1 MGQQQNMGGQQA
13 RAGATHGGGNMGK
26 LTDKAIKAAMKEAA
40 TTGKG
45 RKHSDGGGLYLETT
59 ATGAGYWRWKFR
71 HLGKENR
78 MSFGTYPDTALSE
91 ARQKHAEGRETL
103 RQGTDPSQARKAAK
117 IGAATQAANTFGAM
131 ADAWVKVKATEWAPG
146 HTVTINARLQN
157 DLLPYLG
164 TRPLPEL
171 AAPELLA
178 VLRRIEARGA
188 QETAH
193 RCKMI
198 CKQVFDHAITV
209 GAATSNP
216 AAALGKALATP
227 TERHHPAITDPDR
240 MGQLLRMVDGYQG
253 SPPVRA
259 ALLIHALTFQRPG
272 EIQGMLWAELDLVN
286 AVWTVP
292 PERMK
297 GTRKQKASNA
307 AHTIPLS
314 RQAVAVLKDLQPL
327 TGHRAHVFPS
337 ERGGGRPMSENTVNA
352 ALRSMG
358 IDTRTEHTGHGF
370 RATARTML
378 AERLGLDMEVIERQ
392 LAHGPRD
399 ALGTAYNRTTWAEQ
413 RRDMMQAWADYLD
426 TLRGTAKVS

>member
-1 MGQQQNMGGQQA
+1 MGASWQTMGATAQ
-13 RAGATHGGGNMGK
+13 AGAIHGGGNMGK
-26 LTDKAIKAAMKEAA
+26 LTDKAIKAAMKEAL

-59 ATGAGYWRWKFR
+59 STGAGYWRWKFR

-78 MSFGTYPDTALSE
+78 LSFGTYPDTALSE
-91 ARQKHAEGRETL
+91 ARQKHMEGRETL
-103 RQGTDPSQARKAAK
+103 KQGTDPSQARKTAK
-117 IGAATQAANTFGAM
+117 IEAATQTANTFGAI
-131 ADAWVKVKATEWAPG
+131 ASEWVKVKATEWTAG
-146 HTVTINARLQN
+146 HTVTIEARLKN

-178 VLRRIEARGA
+178 VLKRIEARGA

-198 CKQVFDHAITV
+198 CKQVFDFAIAI
-209 GAATSNP
+209 GAAVTNP
-216 AAALGKALATP
+216 ALSLGKALATP
-227 TERHHPAITDPDR
+227 TERHHPAITDPVR
-240 MGQLLRMVDGYQG
+240 LGELLRMVDGYRG

-272 EIQGMLWAELDLVN
+272 EIQGMQWAELDLSG

-297 GTRKQKASNA
+297 ATRKKKATNA
-307 AHTIPLS
+307 PHIIPLS
-314 RQAVAVLKDLQPL
+314 RQAVAVLRELQPL

-337 ERGGGRPMSENTVNA
+337 ERGGGRAMSENTVNA
-352 ALRSMG
+352 ALRSLG

-392 LAHGPRD
+392 LAHGPRG
-399 ALGTAYNRTTWAEQ
+399 ALGTAYDRTTWADQ

-426 TLRGTAKVS
+426 TSRGTAKLS

>member
-1 MGQQQNMGGQQA
+1 MA
-13 RAGATHGGGNMGK
+13 GK
-26 LTDKAIKAAMKEAA
+26 LTDKAVKAAIKEAA

-78 MSFGTYPDTALSE
+78 LSFGTYPDTALSE
-91 ARQKHAEGRETL
+91 ARQKHAEGRKVLE
-103 RQGTDPSQARKAAK
+103 QGQDPSQARKAAK
-117 IGAATQAANTFGAM
+117 ITQAITASNTFEAI
-131 ADAWVKVKATEWAPG
+131 ALEWVKVKATEWAPG
-146 HTVTINARLQN
+146 HTVTINARLKN
-157 DLLPYLG
+157 NLLPYLG
-164 TRPLPEL
+164 SRPLSEL

-178 VLRRIEARGA
+178 VLKRVESRGA
-188 QETAH
+188 VESAH

-198 CKQVFDHAITV
+198 IKQVFDYAIAT
-209 GAATSNP
+209 GAAVINP
-216 AAALGKALATP
+216 AQSLGKALATP
-227 TERHHPAITDPDR
+227 TERHHPAITDPVR
-240 MGQLLRMVDGYQG
+240 FGELLRMIDGYRG

-259 ALLIHALTFQRPG
+259 ALLIHAMTFQRPG
-272 EIQGMLWAELDLVN
+272 EIQGMQWAEIDLSG

-297 GTRKQKASNA
+297 GTRKQKATSD
-307 AHTIPLS
+307 AHIIPLS
-314 RQAVAVLKDLQPL
+314 RQAVAVLRDLHPL

-337 ERGGGRPMSENTVNA
+337 ERGGGRPMSENTVGA
-352 ALRSMG
+352 ALRSLG

-370 RATARTML
+370 RASARTML
-378 AERLGLDMEVIERQ
+378 AERLGLDMEVIEKQ

-399 ALGTAYNRTTWAEQ
+399 ALGTAYNRTTWATQ

-426 TLRGTAKVS
+426 TLRGTV

>member
-1 MGQQQNMGGQQA
+1 MA
-13 RAGATHGGGNMGK
+13 GK
-26 LTDKAIKAAMKEAA
+26 LTDRAIKAALKEAA

-45 RKHSDGGGLYLETT
+45 RKHADGGGLYLETT
-59 ATGAGYWRWKFR
+59 PTGAGYWRWKFR

-78 MSFGTYPDTALSE
+78 LSMGTYPGTPLLE

-103 RQGTDPSQARKAAK
+103 RQGQDPSQARKAAR
-117 IGAATQAANTFGAM
+117 IGAAATAANTFGAI
-131 ADAWVKVKATEWAPG
+131 AGEWLKVKATDWAPG
-146 HTVTINARLQN
+146 HTATVEARLKN
-157 DLLPYLG
+157 NLLPYLG
-164 TRPLPEL
+164 TRPLSEL

-178 VLRRIEARGA
+178 VLKRIESRGA
-188 QETAH
+188 AESAH

-198 CKQVFDHAITV
+198 CKQVFDHAIAI

-227 TERHHPAITDPDR
+227 TERHHPAITDPAR
-240 MGQLLRMVDGYQG
+240 FGELLRMIDGYRG

-272 EIQGMLWAELDLVN
+272 EIQGMQWAEVDLSG

-297 GTRKQKASNA
+297 GTRKQKATSE

-314 RQAVAVLKDLQPL
+314 RQAVAVLADLQSL

-337 ERGGGRPMSENTVNA
+337 ERGGGRSMSENAVNA
-352 ALRSMG
+352 ALRSLG
-358 IDTRTEHTGHGF
+358 IDTMTEHTGHGF
-370 RATARTML
+370 RASARTML

-399 ALGTAYNRTTWAEQ
+399 ALGTAYNRTTWADQ
-413 RRDMMQAWADYLD
+413 RRDMMQQWADYLD
-426 TLRGTAKVS
+426 TLRGAAKVL

>member
-1 MGQQQNMGGQQA
+1 
-13 RAGATHGGGNMGK
+13 MGK
-26 LTDKAIKAAMKEAA
+26 LTDKAIKAAMAEAKA
-40 TTGKG
+40 TGTG

-59 ATGAGYWRWKFR
+59 AAGAGYWRWKFR

-78 MSFGTYPDTALSE
+78 LSLGTYPAVTLLE
-91 ARQKHAEGRETL
+91 ARRAHQDGRDTL

-117 IGAATQAANTFGAM
+117 IGAAVVAENTFGAM
-131 ADAWVKVKATEWAPG
+131 AAAWVKVKATEWSPG
-146 HTVTINARLQN
+146 HTITIEARLKN
-157 DLLPYLG
+157 DLLPYLS
-164 TRPLPEL
+164 TRPISEL
-171 AAPELLA
+171 AAPELLV

-188 QETAH
+188 LESAH

-227 TERHHPAITDPDR
+227 TERNHPAITDPTR
-240 MGQLLRMVDGYQG
+240 LGELLRMIDGYRG

-259 ALLIHALTFQRPG
+259 ALLMHALTFQRPN
-272 EIQGMLWAELDLVN
+272 EIQGMAWAEIDFN
-286 AVWTVP
+286 AALWTVP
-292 PERMK
+292 PGRMK
-297 GTRKQKASNA
+297 GTRKQKATSA

-314 RQAVAVLKDLQPL
+314 RQALAVLKDLQPL

-337 ERGGGRPMSENTVNA
+337 ERGMGRHISENTVGA

-399 ALGTAYNRTTWAEQ
+399 PLGTAYDRTTWAAD

-426 TLRGTAKVS
+426 TLRGVA